1 MLPTT
6 VAQPASNVDGPRS
19 PPFLFPGFVVY
30 PGMPSLSLYLHAKQ
44 FGLPTLPTGIPIM
57 SLPWSTSIP
66 PSSNASPTKSHIVE
80 LAEKRI
86 GELLVKLRSEET
98 RGETLLQL
106 AKYKDNA
113 HLSSIIWG
121 TFGTR
126 FKALGKILSTD
137 RIDLWIGTMAILI
150 NEVVEGYSLL
160 QNITEK
166 DSEKICNTLHVLK
179 KAASTIEGRKGFLQ
193 GKLGAVTFFASI

>member
-6 VAQPASNVDGPRS
+6 VAHSTSNVDSPRS

-30 PGMPSLSLYLHAKQ
+30 PGMPSLSFYLHAKQ
-44 FGLPTLPTGIPIM
+44 FGLPALPTGIPIT
-57 SLPWSTSIP
+57 SLPWSTLI
-66 PSSNASPTKSHIVE
+66 PSSANGKSQIFE

-86 GELLVKLRSEET
+86 GELMVKLRSEET

-106 AKYKDNA
+106 SKYKDNA
-113 HLSSIIWG
+113 HLSAIIWN

-126 FKALGKILSTD
+126 FKVLGKILSTD
-137 RIDLWIGTMAILI
+137 LIALLIGTMAILI

-160 QNITEK
+160 PNITEK
-166 DSEKICNTLHVLK
+166 DSERICNTLHVLK
-179 KAASTIEGRKGFLQ
+179 KAASTVEGRKGFLQ
-193 GKLGAVTFFASI
+193 GELGAATFFASI